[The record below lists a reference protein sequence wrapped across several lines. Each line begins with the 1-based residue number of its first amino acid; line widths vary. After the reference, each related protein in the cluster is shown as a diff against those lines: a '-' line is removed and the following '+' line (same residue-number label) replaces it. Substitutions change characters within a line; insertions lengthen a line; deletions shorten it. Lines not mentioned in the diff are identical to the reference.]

1 MNDYVIALQMIL
13 DIDKD
18 TSYLHNHIVLLI
30 ANWPRQLFVYKAI
43 TNLNKRD
50 LQYSISVRINS
61 FIPILRPLH
70 VSLNNRKHILI
81 IYYTFFQKLFYF
93 MFGKKKILVKKSK
106 PWRINLL
113 LKLVYSE

>member
-1 MNDYVIALQMIL
+1 MNDYIIALQIIL
-13 DIDKD
+13 DIDKN
-18 TSYLHNHIVLLI
+18 TSYLYNHVILLI
-30 ANWPRQLFVYKAI
+30 ANWPEQLFIHKI
-43 TNLNKRD
+43 IINLNKKD
-50 LQYSISVRINS
+50 PQYSIPVRINS
-61 FIPILRPLH
+61 FIPILRPFH
-70 VSLNNRKHILI
+70 ISLNSREHILI